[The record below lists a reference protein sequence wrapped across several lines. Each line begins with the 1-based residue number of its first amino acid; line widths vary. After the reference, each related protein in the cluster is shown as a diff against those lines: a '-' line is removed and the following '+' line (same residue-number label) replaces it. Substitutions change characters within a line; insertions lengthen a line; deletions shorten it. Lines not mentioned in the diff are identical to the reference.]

1 VVPDA
6 TKTLCQQFGID
17 LPILAKVGNAL
28 QALTALGKGEGQLLA
43 WQKGNFVTLLAVRQ
57 GAWEERFIGRTR
69 TVEEE
74 PFAFRAFKR
83 RRFVRAEWGLV
94 RGAEPLAHYAI
105 PLPSLPLLLTLDI
118 PLTDI
123 APLSLWQCLSF
134 PRSLVRRIA
143 ATAWEGVVP
152 SEVLVWVLSC
162 QNGVAIWDEK
172 GRLRWSVGEIPPLP
186 DLPDGLTVGENFV
199 GLRTRA
205 GKVVRRWETLSPF
218 LRGYALLRSE
228 VHHRVKNDLQ
238 SVVSWLR
245 WQARTASPEAK
256 AILLSAAERV
266 RVFATVHDLLARAR
280 GEAVPLRELIQQL
293 AQVALDQAQRE
304 GKALRFALIGPEVIL
319 APQQASAI
327 AAAIHELLR
336 NACEH
341 AFPPGSSGTITVQ
354 LERTEKSL
362 RLSVADDGRGFDPHR
377 WDRASLGLTIVRNL
391 VEQDLRGKV
400 EIWSEKGCGTTV
412 LLEFPLTLV

>member
-1 VVPDA
+1 MLPDA

-74 PFAFRAFKR
+74 PFAFRAWQR

-105 PLPSLPLLLTLDI
+105 PLPSLPFLLTVDI

-143 ATAWEGVVP
+143 AAAWEGVVP

-172 GRLRWSVGEIPPLP
+172 GRLRWSVGEIPLLP
-186 DLPDGLTVGENFV
+186 D
-199 GLRTRA
+199 
-205 GKVVRRWETLSPF
+205 

-293 AQVALDQAQRE
+293 AQVALDQAQSE

-412 LLEFPLTLV
+412 LLEFPLMLV